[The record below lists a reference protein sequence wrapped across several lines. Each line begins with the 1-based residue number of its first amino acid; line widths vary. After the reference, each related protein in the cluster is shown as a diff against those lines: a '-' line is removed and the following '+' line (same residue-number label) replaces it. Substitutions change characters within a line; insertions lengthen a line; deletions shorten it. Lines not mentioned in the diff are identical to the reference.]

1 MDPQQRLLLE
11 CAYLAFLDAGYTKE
25 SLPGRNIGVFVGSA
39 AGDENVF
46 SVAGAHNAM
55 LSSRISFVF
64 GLQGPS
70 AVYSTTCSSSLVAL
84 HAGVK
89 CLQRDEC
96 DAAVVLGVNTL
107 LSSRSHISL
116 AIAGMLS
123 ESGRCHT
130 FDSAADGYVRGEG
143 CGAVV
148 LKRMEVVSL
157 ERNQVHAVIRSVG
170 VAQDGKSTSLMAPN
184 GMAQKSLW
192 RSTLKEAGLVGS
204 DVDYLEAHGPGTF
217 LGDYVEMTAVA
228 GAL

>member
-1 MDPQQRLLLE
+1 M
-11 CAYLAFLDAGYTKE
+11 
-25 SLPGRNIGVFVGSA
+25 FVGSA
-39 AGDENVF
+39 TGETIVSHENVF

-55 LSSRISFVF
+55 LSGRISFVF

-70 AVYSTTCSSSLVAL
+70 AVYSTACSSSLVAL
-84 HAGVK
+84 HAAVR

-184 GMAQKSLW
+184 GMAC
-192 RSTLKEAGLVGS
+192 
-204 DVDYLEAHGPGTF
+204 
-217 LGDYVEMTAVA
+217 
-228 GAL
+228 GARP